1 MKSEVG
7 SLSHRCELVV
17 PTDATI
23 LAMVDKLQQTNSHL
37 KVYKVYWYFPFRWKV
52 RWTSEIKNVK
62 LLDSLAQ
69 HSTFIHGIFLVLQIQ
84 KMHGRVK
91 VKSTAQQ
98 QEEKRIEREG
108 KLKSYRSAITS
119 FNLLYMSLRSSKDYT
134 HCKVLLED
142 K

>member
-69 HSTFIHGIFLVLQIQ
+69 HSTFIHSWDISRTSDPKNAWSSESEEHGPAAGGEEDRERGQAEKLQVCYHKFQSI
-84 KMHGRVK
+84 
-91 VKSTAQQ
+91 
-98 QEEKRIEREG
+98 
-108 KLKSYRSAITS
+108 
-119 FNLLYMSLRSSKDYT
+119 
-134 HCKVLLED
+134 
-142 K
+142 

>member
-1 MKSEVG
+1 
-7 SLSHRCELVV
+7 
-17 PTDATI
+17 
-23 LAMVDKLQQTNSHL
+23 MVDKLQQTNSHL

-69 HSTFIHGIFLVLQIQ
+69 HPTFIHGIFLVLQIQ

-108 KLKSYRSAITS
+108 KLKSYRFASLDLT
-119 FNLLYMSLRSSKDYT
+119 LLPLPLEEE
-134 HCKVLLED
+134 LLF
-142 K
+142 